1 MAEESSFS
9 WVDLWSK
16 MMTLHTLAIEKKE
29 SHRALGKQNASNA
42 WLLLSTPRTGSLER
56 FPDLGHAQ
64 ARNHPQGNFVPTWVH
79 RYRSVI
85 SSNGLLE
92 NVAE

>member
-16 MMTLHTLAIEKKE
+16 MLTLHTLAIEKKE

-42 WLLLSTPRTGSLER
+42 WLLLSSLRTGS
-56 FPDLGHAQ
+56 
-64 ARNHPQGNFVPTWVH
+64 
-79 RYRSVI
+79 
-85 SSNGLLE
+85 
-92 NVAE
+92 